1 MSKGFTDPKMIYEST
16 LKKSSVWMPIT
27 IEGFTSHALIHTF
40 SGAHVCNN
48 CPRPIQIKCSHCQAV
63 GYCSHK
69 CRKADTAHTI
79 VCRTMTTP
87 KQPMLKALFQHTIYG
102 LQHAE
107 PEHELFE
114 LRAKYFFVEWDSD
127 QPSLW
132 KLIPLTQHQF
142 VSSVSLAV
150 IKATKDASKVFCSP
164 QLGVVYMD

>member
-1 MSKGFTDPKMIYEST
+1 
-16 LKKSSVWMPIT
+16 
-27 IEGFTSHALIHTF
+27 
-40 SGAHVCNN
+40 
-48 CPRPIQIKCSHCQAV
+48 
-63 GYCSHK
+63 
-69 CRKADTAHTI
+69 
-79 VCRTMTTP
+79 MTTP

-114 LRAKYFFVEWDSD
+114 LRAKYFFVGWDSD

-132 KLIPLTQHQF
+132 KLTPLTQHQF

-164 QLGVVYMD
+164 QLGVIYMD